1 MLYFIFFLEIITSHI
16 RLIVKCR
23 LFSIVKE
30 VYATE
35 NHHCTNSNHYT
46 PWYLSSQ
53 CTQQWLIVVWFW
65 ALMYASNL
73 VKSGSVWKKKNQLI
87 MSLRINPQTPLHLKS
102 NPLNKLIVDF
112 TFGYFYLMVSEG
124 LIQSLVVLVVCWFV
138 LILVHKLAFLLAF
151 LASSLMGGV
160 YHGRDHG
167 ASRSWL

>member
-1 MLYFIFFLEIITSHI
+1 
-16 RLIVKCR
+16 
-23 LFSIVKE
+23 
-30 VYATE
+30 
-35 NHHCTNSNHYT
+35 
-46 PWYLSSQ
+46 
-53 CTQQWLIVVWFW
+53 
-65 ALMYASNL
+65 MYASNL

-87 MSLRINPQTPLHLKS
+87 MSLRINPITPLHLKS

-124 LIQSLVVLVVCWFV
+124 LILSLVVLVVCWFV